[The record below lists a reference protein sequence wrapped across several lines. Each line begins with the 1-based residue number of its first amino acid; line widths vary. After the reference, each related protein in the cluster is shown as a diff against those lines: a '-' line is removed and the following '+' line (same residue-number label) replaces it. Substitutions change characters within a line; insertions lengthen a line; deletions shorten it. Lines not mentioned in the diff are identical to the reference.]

1 MKSRWF
7 ALSMVALFF
16 ASFAAALD
24 HHAGDGKKA
33 GDDKKAAQHQAMM
46 EAWMKAATP
55 GDAHKALEPFVGTWD
70 VKVKSWM
77 EPGAEPMESAGTSE
91 NRWVLDGRWVEQQF
105 KGTFMDMPFNGI
117 GYTGYDN
124 MKKQYVGTW
133 MDNMS
138 TAAMLST
145 GTGDANVWKFTST
158 MDDPVT
164 GKATPV
170 KETITVTDK
179 DNHLLE
185 MWSPAPDGSM
195 FKTMEIRYT
204 RKK

>member
-1 MKSRWF
+1 
-7 ALSMVALFF
+7 
-16 ASFAAALD
+16 
-24 HHAGDGKKA
+24 
-33 GDDKKAAQHQAMM
+33 
-46 EAWMKAATP
+46 
-55 GDAHKALEPFVGTWD
+55 
-70 VKVKSWM
+70 
-77 EPGAEPMESAGTSE
+77 
-91 NRWVLDGRWVEQQF
+91 
-105 KGTFMDMPFNGI
+105 MDMPFNGI

-204 RKK
+204 RMK